1 MSAEFTDCQVSLPRP
16 QRGAGDDRGWK
27 RPLGG
32 TGLTVTAV
40 CAGGAPL
47 GSMPENFGYE
57 VGERDA
63 VELVQRILASPI
75 RFLDTANGYSCGRS
89 EERIGEGIRRSGGL
103 PDDFLVATK
112 VDAMNGDFSGNRVL
126 ASVRESKARLGL
138 SALPLVYL
146 HDPEFEEFVAMTR
159 PGGALEVLVRLREDG
174 EIGHIGLAGGQVQQ
188 MARYLELGM
197 FEVLLVHNRW
207 TVVDHSAT
215 ELIQQAQDLGVA
227 VVNAAIYG
235 GGILANPNAGTSNYG
250 YRPAKPATLAAI
262 AQMADL
268 CAGWKIELSTA
279 ALLASL
285 RDTRI
290 ASTVVGF
297 SKASRLKSIMD
308 AAATELPDEFWAELE
323 QLTPPRENWLDFQ

>member
-1 MSAEFTDCQVSLPRP
+1 MSAENTGV
-16 QRGAGDDRGWK
+16 GDKRSWK
-27 RPLGG
+27 RSLGA

-57 VGERDA
+57 VAEQDA
-63 VELVQRILASPI
+63 VQLVQGILSSPI

-112 VDAMNGDFSGNRVL
+112 VDAKNGDYSGNRVL
-126 ASVRESKARLGL
+126 TSIRESKERLGL
-138 SALPLVYL
+138 RTLPLVYL
-146 HDPEFEEFVAMTR
+146 HDPEFEDFGTMTR
-159 PGGALEVLVRLREDG
+159 PGGAVEALVRLREDG
-174 EIGHIGLAGGQVQQ
+174 EIGHIGLAGGEVHQ

-207 TVVDHSAT
+207 TVVDRSAT

-235 GGILANPNAGTSNYG
+235 GGILANPNAGNPNYG

-262 AQMADL
+262 RQMSDL
-268 CAGWKIELSTA
+268 CARWKTELPTA

-285 RDTRI
+285 RDSRI
-290 ASTVVGF
+290 ASTIVGF

-308 AAATELPDEFWAELE
+308 AAATELPEEFWCALE
-323 QLTPPRENWLDFQ
+323 RLTPARENWLDFQ